1 METTAV
7 RAGAILRN
15 LVRPSSS
22 AGFFVSIEL
31 AARIDGAEARL
42 SAAFGELAAARRP
55 ETAFVAPIAGG
66 VAVFA
71 GPSSP
76 VNKMIG
82 VGFRGLPSP
91 EALAAVEEEFRRR
104 GAPLQAE
111 VSTLAD
117 TAFTATL
124 SRRGYVLQGFEN
136 VLGRRL
142 GPADAQTPAGFADF
156 DVRLVEPGDLDAWI
170 DVSITG
176 FASPDL
182 QGVPAEPLPP
192 REALEGTLRE
202 SAEPP
207 GFRRYAAWVDGRMAG
222 CASLRLDDGL
232 AQLCGAATLPEF
244 RRRGIQTAFLRR
256 RLADAVAAGCDLAL
270 VTTQPGSK
278 SQQNSEQQGF
288 ALLYSRALLVKPP
301 A

>member
-1 METTAV
+1 MRGV
-7 RAGAILRN
+7 
-15 LVRPSSS
+15 
-22 AGFFVSIEL
+22 FVSIDL
-31 AARIDGAEARL
+31 AARIDRAEARL
-42 SAAFGELAAARRP
+42 SAALGRIAAARRP
-55 ETAFVAPIAGG
+55 ETAFVEEVAGG
-66 VAVFA
+66 VAVFSS
-71 GPSSP
+71 PSSP

-82 VGFRGLPSP
+82 VGFGGLPSD
-91 EALAAVEEEFRRR
+91 EALATVEAKFRAR
-104 GAPLQAE
+104 GAALQAE

-117 TAFTATL
+117 TALAATL

-136 VLGRRL
+136 VLGRWL
-142 GPADAQTPAGFADF
+142 DAADAQSPTGSGCF
-156 DVRLVEPGDLDAWI
+156 DVRLIEPQDFDGWI
-170 DVSITG
+170 DVAITG

-182 QGVPAEPLPP
+182 QGVPGEPLPP

-202 SAEPP
+202 FAEAP
-207 GFRRYAAWVDGRMAG
+207 GFRRYAVWVDGRMAG
-222 CASLRLDDGL
+222 GATLRLDDGL
-232 AQLCGAATLPEF
+232 AQLCGAATLPAF

-301 A
+301 T

>member
-1 METTAV
+1 M
-7 RAGAILRN
+7 
-15 LVRPSSS
+15 
-22 AGFFVSIEL
+22 
-31 AARIDGAEARL
+31 D
-42 SAAFGELAAARRP
+42 
-55 ETAFVAPIAGG
+55 PIAGG
-66 VAVFA
+66 VAVFTS
-71 GPSSP
+71 PSSP

-82 VGFRGLPSP
+82 VGFEGVPSD
-91 EALAAVEEEFRRR
+91 EALAAVEEKFRAR

-111 VSTLAD
+111 VSTLAA
-117 TAFTATL
+117 TAFGATL

-142 GPADAQTPAGFADF
+142 DADDAEATEPEGFE
-156 DVRLVEPGDLDAWI
+156 VRLIEAREVDAWL

-192 REALEGTLRE
+192 ARRLSKARFASSPLLPAFAATGPGWAGAWPAARACDWTMAWPS
-202 SAEPP
+202 SAEP
-207 GFRRYAAWVDGRMAG
+207 
-222 CASLRLDDGL
+222 LR
-232 AQLCGAATLPEF
+232 LPEF
-244 RRRGIQTAFLRR
+244 RRRGIQSAFLRR

-278 SQQNSEQQGF
+278 SQQNSQQQGF

>member
-1 METTAV
+1 M
-7 RAGAILRN
+7 RDRLD
-15 LVRPSSS
+15 VRPSSTS
-22 AGFFVSIEL
+22 PGLFVSIEL
-31 AARIDGAEARL
+31 AARIDKAEARL
-42 SAAFGELAAARRP
+42 SAALGEVAVARRP
-55 ETAFVAPIAGG
+55 ETAFVDSITGG

-71 GPSSP
+71 SPSSP

-82 VGFRGLPSP
+82 VGFEGLPSD
-91 EALAAVEEEFRRR
+91 EALAVVEEKFRAR
-104 GAPLQAE
+104 GAALQAE
-111 VSTLAD
+111 ISTLAD
-117 TAFTATL
+117 AAFAATL

-142 GPADAQTPAGFADF
+142 DAGDAEVPADPTGFEVRLIEPQDF
-156 DVRLVEPGDLDAWI
+156 DAWV

-192 REALEGTLRE
+192 RETLEGTLRE
-202 SAEPP
+202 LAEAP

-244 RRRGIQTAFLRR
+244 RRRGIQTAFLHR

-278 SQQNSEQQGF
+278 SQQNSQQQGF
-288 ALLYSRALLVKPP
+288 ALLYSRAVLVKAPV
-301 A
+301 

>member
-1 METTAV
+1 V
-7 RAGAILRN
+7 
-15 LVRPSSS
+15 SSS
-22 AGFFVSIEL
+22 PPLFVSIEL
-31 AARIDGAEARL
+31 AARIERAEARL
-42 SAAFGELAAARRP
+42 SAALGGVAVARRP
-55 ETAFVAPIAGG
+55 ETAFVDPIAGG

-71 GPSSP
+71 SASSP

-82 VGFRGLPSP
+82 VGFEGLPSD
-91 EALAAVEEEFRRR
+91 EVLATVEGKFRAR
-104 GAPLQAE
+104 GAPLQSE
-111 VSTLAD
+111 VSTLAA
-117 TAFTATL
+117 TAFGATL
-124 SRRGYVLQGFEN
+124 SRRGYGLQGFEN

-142 GPADAQTPAGFADF
+142 DADDAEATEPEGFE
-156 DVRLVEPGDLDAWI
+156 VRLIEAREVDAWL

-192 REALEGTLRE
+192 RETLEDALRE
-202 SAEPP
+202 LAFAP
-207 GFRRYAAWVDGRMAG
+207 GFRRYGAWVGERMAG
-222 CASLRLDDGL
+222 SASLRLDDGL

-244 RRRGIQTAFLRR
+244 RRRGIQSAFLRR

-288 ALLYSRALLVKPP
+288 ALLYSRALLVKAP